1 MINTYKI
8 FRLCTA
14 CGDHNY
20 SKRNDRI
27 SLTGKVAIVTGAR
40 VKIGYHTT
48 LKLLRCGATVVA
60 TTRFVND
67 AVNRFMKVGIDHH
80 ALILTL
86 PRNLILRF
94 GRATFI
100 SSNLTWLLWAK
111 FHCLHKRLLPCSIPS
126 IYWSIMLLRQFIG
139 IHLHIHPHNYWASL
153 IFIRPEYVYAKLK
166 AKEEEGPIEYITWNG
181 TAAECNQ
188 GMACKGDLWLSF
200 HFSTSSLWTTSWGLL
215 YDNFGWI
222 WRWQEGKE

>member
-40 VKIGYHTT
+40 VKIGYHTA

-139 IHLHIHPHNYWASL
+139 IHLHIHPQLLSL
-153 IFIRPEYVYAKLK
+153 ANFHKARVCVRKVESQRRRGPHRVHHLERHSSRVQSRYGVQRRPLVK
-166 AKEEEGPIEYITWNG
+166 
-181 TAAECNQ
+181 
-188 GMACKGDLWLSF
+188 LSF
-200 HFSTSSLWTTSWGLL
+200 
-215 YDNFGWI
+215 
-222 WRWQEGKE
+222 